1 MVNSATRLLFTIINV
16 RIRPLF
22 LESYYS
28 KLLEQDSEPRQS
40 ISIGPERESAVV
52 LLEHFADKDQ
62 ADALSATFGGEEG
75 AEQLGLRLLINA
87 FASVSDFQADR
98 STGSADVNL
107 AVVVNR
113 FGGVLDD
120 VDQHLLEEGIVQ
132 IDNRRNG
139 VQLHHD
145 PDIPVQANR
154 FHKTL
159 ARKDDAV

>member
-1 MVNSATRLLFTIINV
+1 MEKEMLIAPELL
-16 RIRPLF
+16 
-22 LESYYS
+22 
-28 KLLEQDSEPRQS
+28 KQDPEPRQS
-40 ISIGPERESAVV
+40 VCIGPERESAIV

-75 AEQLGLRLLINA
+75 AEQLGFRLLVNT
-87 FASVSDFQADR
+87 FAGVGDFQADR
-98 STGSADVNL
+98 ITGGADVDL
-107 AVVVNR
+107 TVVVDR

-159 ARKDDAV
+159 AREDDAV